1 MKRWPDGAA
10 DRKESVRRLDE
21 GLRQFGTDMS
31 RNWKVYRRSLLAVVG
46 LSMVIF
52 VSTVSIFAD
61 DIAVEH
67 PYRNLQ
73 DTEDLWSI
81 DYEPRRAHPFSEECD
96 WHEQSIS
103 LTKLRRDNVMTVVA
117 ESDDKVGSDNRYYR
131 DTLSVIEFIS
141 LEDNVG
147 GELDTSLI
155 SIDSAN
161 SSILVI
167 SQEMLSLIHI

>member
-81 DYEPRRAHPFSEECD
+81 D
-96 WHEQSIS
+96 
-103 LTKLRRDNVMTVVA
+103 
-117 ESDDKVGSDNRYYR
+117 
-131 DTLSVIEFIS
+131 
-141 LEDNVG
+141 
-147 GELDTSLI
+147 
-155 SIDSAN
+155 
-161 SSILVI
+161 
-167 SQEMLSLIHI
+167 